1 VWLRKVFLIQTI
13 FTILESQTI
22 VMKKLFAILLF
33 LLLTSSAFAQSGSEI
48 LLFDLKIKKNKI
60 TISNPKNITN
70 HPGYDNQP
78 GFNRNEP
85 VLYYSSFNEDGR
97 SDIKSFNYETNET
110 ESITQTQEREY
121 SPTHTPD
128 GEFLSCIIQRDN
140 GAQDL
145 GKYPLAGGDPYTIV
159 DNLTVGYHVWTDNS
173 HIAMFILGEPNTLH
187 YLRLPTKEDTVLAQ
201 NIGRSLH
208 QIPGERALSFIQK
221 NSATNWEI
229 KKLDTETMLI
239 STIAPTLP
247 GREDICWTPDRKII
261 TSDGKKLFVFDPKK
275 GKGWKEIP
283 FATGA
288 ELLKGVS
295 RIAINSKGDKLA
307 VVVAE

>member
-1 VWLRKVFLIQTI
+1 MKSFAALI
-13 FTILESQTI
+13 
-22 VMKKLFAILLF
+22 LFAISF
-33 LLLTSSAFAQSGSEI
+33 SVCAQSGSEI
-48 LLFDLKIKKNKI
+48 LLFDLKIKKDKI
-60 TISNPKNITN
+60 TVSNPKNITN

-78 GFNRNEP
+78 GFNRSEP

-128 GEFLSCIIQRDN
+128 GEYLSCIIQRDN

-145 GKYPLAGGDPYTIV
+145 GKYPLAGGEPYTII
-159 DNLTVGYHVWTDNS
+159 DNLTVGYHVWADNS
-173 HIAMFILGEPNTLH
+173 HLAMFILGEPNTLH

-208 QIPGERALSFIQK
+208 QIPGERAISFIQK

-229 KKLDTETMLI
+229 KKLDTETMVI

-247 GREDICWTPDRKII
+247 GREDICWTPDGKII
-261 TSDGKKLFVFDPKK
+261 SSDGTKLFVFDPKK
-275 GKGWKEIP
+275 GKSWKEITL
-283 FATGA
+283 AGGGEIT
-288 ELLKGVS
+288 K
-295 RIAINSKGDKLA
+295 RCYTTCDKF
-307 VVVAE
+307 ER

>member
-1 VWLRKVFLIQTI
+1 VFLIQTI

-128 GEFLSCIIQRDN
+128 GEFISCIIQRDN

>member
-1 VWLRKVFLIQTI
+1 MKKP
-13 FTILESQTI
+13 FTIL
-22 VMKKLFAILLF
+22 LFI
-33 LLLTSSAFAQSGSEI
+33 LLTSSAFAQSGSEI

-85 VLYYSSFNEDGR
+85 VLYYSSFNDDGR
-97 SDIKSFNYETNET
+97 SDIKAYNYASNTT
-110 ESITQTQEREY
+110 ESFTQTSEREY

-128 GEFLSCIIQRDN
+128 GEYLSCIIQRDN

-173 HIAMFILGEPNTLH
+173 HIAMFILGEPNSLH

-208 QIPGERALSFIQK
+208 QIPGERAISFIQK

-239 STIAPTLP
+239 TTIAPTLP
-247 GREDICWTPDRKII
+247 GREDICWTPDGKII
-261 TSDGKKLFVFDPKK
+261 SSDGTKLFVFDPKK
-275 GKGWKEIP
+275 GKSWKEIP
-283 FATGA
+283 LPAGT
-288 ELLKGVS
+288 ELLKGVT
-295 RIAINSKGDKLA
+295 RFAVNAKGDKLA

>member
-1 VWLRKVFLIQTI
+1 VWLIKVFLIQTI

-22 VMKKLFAILLF
+22 VMKKPFAILLF
-33 LLLTSSAFAQSGSEI
+33 LFLTSSAFAQSGSEI

-208 QIPGERALSFIQK
+208 QIPGERAISFIQK

-247 GREDICWTPDRKII
+247 GREDICWTPDGKII
-261 TSDGKKLFVFDPKK
+261 SSDGTKLFVFDPKK
-275 GKGWKEIP
+275 GKSWKEIP
-283 FATGA
+283 LAAGA

-295 RIAINSKGDKLA
+295 RLAINSKGDKLA